1 MSKTDRS
8 QQLLNWLNSEKL
20 KDQKELDRT
29 KQRIVKEIIN
39 IKKED
44 LFPKPIKV
52 SLWQK
57 IKIILLGKQK
67 NWR

>member
-1 MSKTDRS
+1 
-8 QQLLNWLNSEKL
+8 LNWLNSEKL

-52 SLWQK
+52 SLWEK
-57 IKIILLGKQK
+57 IKIILLGK
-67 NWR
+67 